1 MAQDFQQTDTAG
13 SACAPLALPG
23 GAYCGNVSS
32 NASVNRAATVGGTAG
47 STPLTSPAQNSADVR
62 AILMELTVGA
72 GVQWDA
78 GTWTVRLNIT
88 TANANIQWTATHICH
103 VSSTCVSQATI
114 GSLTGQTTSL
124 GTTGVKTHS
133 VTGSSRTPAA
143 GDKVLIQV
151 VHTNVSGSM
160 SQTFGWRPD
169 QLISAPFST
178 GVSGTLAM
186 TLDALTAAGTGVQSG
201 PVGTSAVTLA
211 AVTVAATA
219 TSTITG
225 TGSATLDA
233 LTVVATGAAP
243 AVATFARTLDAAT
256 CSAVGTVVAISVGT
270 AAITLADMTAAATAT
285 APVAGTAAPTLA
297 ALLLT
302 SAGAVPA
309 TATGASLLADL
320 TVAASAAAT
329 ISGAATLTLSALTA
343 SAAGQVPGLGAGA
356 ATLDALTMT
365 AAGMVGATPV
375 LGTASFTLGALT
387 VSAQGHGPGIFF
399 VSSSDGQGIS
409 SVATAAL
416 PVTPGNCLVI
426 AIGKRPNTVTITGVT
441 DTAGN
446 TYTRRGPVVSNT
458 TSPSLAVEIW
468 TSQASCL
475 GHAANVVTVAA
486 SGSPLKLGAV
496 QAQYT
501 GVGGFGVGNET
512 TNTGGAGSNPSTSI
526 TVAAHSSYGLMAT
539 CVGGA
544 GSFSA
549 QFGTLREQIQTTSG
563 PESDNHTTLLADNT
577 NADSVL
583 NGLFA
588 SSAGHHADLSIELTF
603 GIPGALAQTLGA
615 LTLTAAGTVPAE
627 GAVGTLAA
635 TLAEATASAT
645 GKVTVSAALAATL
658 ADVTVAATAASSVT
672 GLAAKTLD
680 AVTGASTGTVKVTGS
695 TTKTLDAVT
704 VVAAGSVASPAT
716 GTFSKTLAPLTL
728 VGTITPTAGAGGT
741 LARTLD
747 ALTVTAAAT
756 TTVRGA
762 GAAALAPL
770 TCEATGIQFG
780 PAHGVVAVGLGGLTL
795 YATGTAVVPPRP
807 PVPAAVLRGRIG
819 VPVGPSPRH
828 PILVG
833 PDARRKHHLTFS
845 GAGAVRPRLNVG
857 LRPRAQRSILTG
869 RH

>member
-1 MAQDFQQTDTAG
+1 MASVQQTDSAG
-13 SACAPLALPG
+13 SCALG
-23 GAYCGNVSS
+23 IIGTGSYCSGVSS
-32 NASVNRAATVGGTAG
+32 NASVNKLASVGGTAG
-47 STPLTSPAQNSADVR
+47 STPITSPSQNSVDNR
-62 AILMELTVGA
+62 AIIIEWVPGS
-72 GVQWDA
+72 GVTGSS
-78 GTWTVRLNIT
+78 GTWTVRLNVT
-88 TANANIQWTATHICH
+88 TANANLNWTATHICR
-103 VSSTCVSQATI
+103 VSSGCVNQETI
-114 GSLTGQTTSL
+114 GSLTGQSISL
-124 GTTGVKTHS
+124 GTTGVKS
-133 VTGSSRTPAA
+133 MNVTGSAVTLGST
-143 GDKVLIQV
+143 DKVLVMI
-151 VHTNVSGSM
+151 VHTNSSGVM
-160 SQTFGWRPD
+160 SQTFGWTPNQVID
-169 QLISAPFST
+169 SPFSA
-178 GVSGTLAM
+178 GVSGTFSK
-186 TLDALTAAGTGVQSG
+186 TLDAVTASAAGVLSG
-201 PVGTSAVTLA
+201 PVGSFAKTLA
-211 AVTVAATA
+211 DVTVAATA

-225 TGSATLDA
+225 TAAATLDA

-243 AVATFARTLDAAT
+243 AVGTSARTLDALTLTA
-256 CSAVGTVVAISVGT
+256 AGTVVAVSVGT
-270 AAITLADMTAAATAT
+270 AAITLADMTAAATAV
-285 APVAGTAAPTLA
+285 APVAGAAAPTLA

-320 TVAASAAAT
+320 TAAASAAAT
-329 ISGAATLTLSALTA
+329 ISGAAALTLSALTA

-375 LGTASFTLGALT
+375 LGTASFTLGAIT

-399 VSSSDGQGIS
+399 VSSSDGQGTTGVTTS
-409 SVATAAL
+409 AL
-416 PVTPGNCLVI
+416 AVQAGNCLVI
-426 AIGKRPNTVTITGVT
+426 AIGKRPSTVTITGVT

-563 PESDNHTTLLADNT
+563 PDSDNHTTLLADNT

-658 ADVTVAATAASSVT
+658 ADVTVAATATVKVA
-672 GLAAKTLD
+672 GLMATTLD
-680 AVTGASTGTVKVTGS
+680 PVTAVAAATVKVTGS

-728 VGTITPTAGAGGT
+728 VGTITPTAGAGGA

-762 GAAALAPL
+762 GAATLAPL
-770 TCEATGIQFG
+770 TCAATGIQFG
-780 PAHGVVAVGLGGLTL
+780 PAHGVVAVGLDGLTL